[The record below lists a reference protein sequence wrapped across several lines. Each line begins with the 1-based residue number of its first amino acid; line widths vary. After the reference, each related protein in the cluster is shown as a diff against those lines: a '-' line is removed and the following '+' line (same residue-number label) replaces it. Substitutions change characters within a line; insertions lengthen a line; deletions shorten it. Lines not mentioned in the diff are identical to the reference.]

1 MFVRCAK
8 TFGGLRFN
16 LTCIIGLFVSPAL
29 ANTVFGRM
37 GKGRMGFVCNVSAT
51 SQKPPWL
58 PRFHVSKTL
67 SLIQPSGKKTHLE
80 FWMEIVIFF
89 TWRMPSQPFL
99 GLTWNANNVFRL
111 TSMQVERITLWEAVA
126 LTNAAQYC
134 ASFVVSYNSN
144 TFKGHCSS
152 VLPKKKNI
160 ICLAVRN
167 RKWPQSISFRANDF
181 SRLVPLPCTKL
192 KS

>member
-16 LTCIIGLFVSPAL
+16 LTCIIGLSVSPAP
-29 ANTVFGRM
+29 ANTVFWRVANGGM
-37 GKGRMGFVCNVSAT
+37 SFVCNVPAT

-67 SLIQPSGKKTHLE
+67 SLLQPSGKKTHLE
-80 FWMEIVIFF
+80 FWMETIVIFF
-89 TWRMPSQPFL
+89 TWQMPSQPFL

-111 TSMQVERITLWEAVA
+111 TSMQVEGVTWWEAVA
-126 LTNAAQYC
+126 LTSAVQYC
-134 ASFVVSYNSN
+134 ASFVVSYDSN

-152 VLPKKKNI
+152 VLPKKKTLFAWRCAIGNDPNPF
-160 ICLAVRN
+160 LSG
-167 RKWPQSISFRANDF
+167 QTISAAWFLWTALN
-181 SRLVPLPCTKL
+181 
-192 KS
+192 